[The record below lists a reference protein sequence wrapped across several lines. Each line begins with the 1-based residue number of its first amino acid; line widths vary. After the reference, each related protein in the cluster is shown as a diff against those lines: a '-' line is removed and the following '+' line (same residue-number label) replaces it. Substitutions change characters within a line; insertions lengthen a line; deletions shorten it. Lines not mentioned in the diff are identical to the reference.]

1 MNEPP
6 CNTDARTTATNISR
20 VNQCQHNLYHLL
32 KKVYEN
38 HHRDPRIETISN
50 SESQYKGENY

>member
-6 CNTDARTTATNISR
+6 RNTDARTTATNISR

-32 KKVYEN
+32 EEVYEN

-50 SESQYKGENY
+50 SESQ